1 MQQFQ
6 RYFIA
11 DSKQLLILIYFS
23 HEMIN
28 LFSLLSQQS
37 AVSMLTSGIITCCVV
52 QSSLLGRGPPAVFTA
67 GHRSGRDEQ
76 HRRAEGLHSVS

>member
-28 LFSLLSQQS
+28 LFFSPEP
-37 AVSMLTSGIITCCVV
+37 AVSSQYVDIRHYY
-52 QSSLLGRGPPAVFTA
+52 LL
-67 GHRSGRDEQ
+67 
-76 HRRAEGLHSVS
+76 

>member
-23 HEMIN
+23 HEMIY
-28 LFSLLSQQS
+28 LFFSPES
-37 AVSMLTSGIITCCVV
+37 AVSMLTSGIITCCDV